1 MKKVTRNNLVRFVN
15 MKKKYE
21 ETKDKELL
29 KEINSFVD
37 ETINKDKH
45 YFSKLCKYNFASDEL
60 KYLLF

>member
-29 KEINSFVD
+29 KEINSFV
-37 ETINKDKH
+37 EEAINKDKH
-45 YFSKLCKYNFASDEL
+45 YFDKLTKYDFTSDQL